1 MMVILMGVR
10 ESGQKVNDTHRV
22 TQKNMFKGKD
32 NLSSDKREALNN
44 NKLHGK
50 KEEKIKSKPKRRQA
64 RWWLLPPDWSP
75 VNSPAPQLQTN
86 HPCQNI
92 SGQLQLKPIKSQ
104 DRIPAHSV
112 F

>member
-1 MMVILMGVR
+1 MMVILTGVR
-10 ESGQKVNDTHRV
+10 ESGQKVSDTHRV
-22 TQKNMFKGKD
+22 AQKNMFKGKD

-44 NKLHGK
+44 SNLHGE
-50 KEEKIKSKPKRRQA
+50 KEGKMKSKPKRRQA
-64 RWWLLPPDWSP
+64 RWRLLPPAWSP

-92 SGQLQLKPIKSQ
+92 SGQLQSKPIKSQ